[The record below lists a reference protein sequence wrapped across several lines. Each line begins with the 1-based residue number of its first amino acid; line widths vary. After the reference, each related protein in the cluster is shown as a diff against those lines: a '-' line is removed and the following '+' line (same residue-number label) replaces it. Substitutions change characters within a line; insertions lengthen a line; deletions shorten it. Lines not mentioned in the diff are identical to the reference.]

1 MSSTFLLIWVFS
13 GEIIMTIGNR
23 VLELLLEK
31 NLTQKE
37 LAQYLGTKPS
47 TINGWKEPNRN
58 PSSRAIVP
66 ICEFLGVSY
75 EYLLT
80 GKAAPATFI
89 AADTSEWLSLIYQLP
104 PEKQYELKGYIK
116 RMIDES
122 VAADAPLKKT
132 RTTNSVK

>member
-66 ICEFLGVSY
+66 IREFLGVSY

-89 AADTSEWLSLIYQLP
+89 AADNSEWLSLIYQLP

-132 RTTNSVK
+132 GTTNSVK